1 MGMSFILGLMFNRQ
15 TPFSNLIVPRFLYPG
30 FLLFL
35 NLSLQVVSGQQKLAE
50 SYKEALEY
58 LEQRGE
64 VFFRVP
70 LSESDKIT
78 VLSNTISIDY
88 SSGDFIYA
96 YASAK
101 GFDSLIARK
110 LTFWVETPPSLM
122 AKIVS
127 QPGEFPGE
135 WNNYP
140 SFDEYIVFMH
150 KLAESFPEICRLD
163 TIGFSVNKREI
174 LALKISDHALID
186 EPEPD
191 FLYTSTM
198 HGDEPGG
205 FLLLMRLADLLLN
218 QYGKDFRVT
227 NMIDQL
233 QIWINPLSNP
243 DGAYFLGSDNVFGA
257 KRFNIN
263 NIDLNRNFPDPEEG
277 PHPDGEEY
285 QPETLA
291 MMEFMKSRHFVLS
304 ANLHGGAE
312 LVNYPW
318 DTWEKFHSDD
328 NWYQFI
334 SRQYADTAHLFRS
347 QYMTDMVNGITNGF
361 AWYSISG
368 GRQDYVNYFLHG
380 REVTL
385 ELSHDK
391 IPLAD
396 TLQWFWECNYRSLL
410 NYMEQTLFGVS
421 GKVTDRITSKPVM
434 SKIEIPGHDSLN
446 SFVWSDSISG
456 RFSRMLKEG
465 AYDLKFC
472 ADGYIDTLITSV
484 QVTDFHTSLLDVML
498 TPRHSGAITYQ
509 GPIIR
514 IINPFTAG
522 LKISITTALQEKII
536 INLFDA
542 GGRKVI
548 PDYKINSVEGENI
561 LIINGES
568 LGPGI
573 YILKIYSPSISHESV
588 VVKSE

>member
-1 MGMSFILGLMFNRQ
+1 M
-15 TPFSNLIVPRFLYPG
+15 V
-30 FLLFL
+30 
-35 NLSLQVVSGQQKLAE
+35 
-50 SYKEALEY
+50 
-58 LEQRGE
+58 
-64 VFFRVP
+64 
-70 LSESDKIT
+70 
-78 VLSNTISIDY
+78 
-88 SSGDFIYA
+88 
-96 YASAK
+96 
-101 GFDSLIARK
+101 
-110 LTFWVETPPSLM
+110 
-122 AKIVS
+122 
-127 QPGEFPGE
+127 
-135 WNNYP
+135 
-140 SFDEYIVFMH
+140 
-150 KLAESFPEICRLD
+150 
-163 TIGFSVNKREI
+163 
-174 LALKISDHALID
+174 
-186 EPEPD
+186 
-191 FLYTSTM
+191 
-198 HGDEPGG
+198 
-205 FLLLMRLADLLLN
+205 
-218 QYGKDFRVT
+218 
-227 NMIDQL
+227 DQL

-312 LVNYPW
+312 VVNYPW
-318 DTWEKFHSDD
+318 DTWEKFHPDD
-328 NWYQFI
+328 DWYRFI
-334 SRQYADTAHLFRS
+334 SSQYADTAHLFSS
-347 QYMTDMVNGITNGF
+347 QYMTDWVNGITNGF

-391 IPLAD
+391 IPPAD
-396 TLQWFWECNYRSLL
+396 TLQWLWECNYRSLL

-434 SKIEIPGHDSLN
+434 AKIEIPGHDSLN

-465 AYDLKFC
+465 AYDLKFS

-514 IINPFTAG
+514 ITNPFTAG
-522 LKISITTALQEKII
+522 LKISIVTASQERII

-542 GGRKVI
+542 GGRKVV
-548 PDYKINSVEGENI
+548 PDYKITSVEGENI

-568 LGPGI
+568 LSPGI
-573 YILKIYSPSISHESV
+573 YILKINSPSISHERV
-588 VVKSE
+588 IIKTE